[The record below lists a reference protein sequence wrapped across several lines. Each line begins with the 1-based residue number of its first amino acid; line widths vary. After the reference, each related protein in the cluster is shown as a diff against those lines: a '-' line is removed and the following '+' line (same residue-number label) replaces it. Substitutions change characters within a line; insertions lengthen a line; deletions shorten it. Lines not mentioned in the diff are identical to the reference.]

1 MERQGSKVAKALA
14 LEAQL
19 RSVDGAVM
27 EQLQS
32 ARSISDSGPSAS
44 LDSKVPPF
52 GQENET
58 PCCQEAAQVA
68 AALQG
73 NVTGNAASNAALQ

>member
-1 MERQGSKVAKALA
+1 MKLDETTSEGTSRSRAERQGSKVAEALA

-32 ARSISDSGPSAS
+32 AASISDSGPSAS
-44 LDSKVPPF
+44 LDTKVPHLNCPANRA
-52 GQENET
+52 GY
-58 PCCQEAAQVA
+58 
-68 AALQG
+68 AALHQP
-73 NVTGNAASNAALQ
+73 A